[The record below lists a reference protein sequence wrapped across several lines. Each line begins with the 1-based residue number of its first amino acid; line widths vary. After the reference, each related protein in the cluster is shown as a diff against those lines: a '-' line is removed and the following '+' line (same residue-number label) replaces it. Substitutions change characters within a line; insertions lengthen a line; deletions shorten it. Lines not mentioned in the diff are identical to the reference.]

1 MSLSAGENVLPS
13 SANPGGAT
21 VNMGL
26 GSGSSG
32 AAAADKKGV
41 GMAKMVFGGVK
52 EWIGST
58 GQALGVGS
66 GGRHARFE

>member
-13 SANPGGAT
+13 STIGGGAAGGT
-21 VNMGL
+21 IGL
-26 GSGSSG
+26 GDASNG
-32 AAAADKKGV
+32 DKKKV
-41 GMAKMVFGGVK
+41 GMAKMVFGGMK

-58 GQALGVGS
+58 GQALGVVRE